1 MSGVTAGSGTATPE
15 GAGGQ
20 WAALAAL
27 CLGFFMILVDSTI
40 VAVANPAILR
50 AFDTDID
57 SVVWVTSAYLLAYAV
72 PLLVTGR
79 LGDRFGPRRMYLG
92 GLVVFTGASLWCGM
106 SSTVEMLI
114 VARVFQGFG
123 AAMMSPQTMTVITR
137 IFPPDRR
144 GSAMGLWG
152 AVAGIATLAGP
163 LAGGVLVDTLGW
175 EWIFFVNVP
184 VGIVGFLLAV
194 RYVPVLPT
202 HAHRLDIP
210 GVILSGL
217 GLFCLVF
224 GIQEANS
231 YDWSARVWLLI
242 GAGIA
247 LLVVFVRY
255 QAVTRGEPLVP
266 LVLFRDR
273 NFCLA
278 NVGIASIGFAITS
291 VMLPFMFYAQ
301 AVRGLSPTG
310 AAVLMIPMA
319 VLSGVLAPGVGRLVD
334 RVHPRVIASAG
345 FALLAVAFAWLSLVM
360 TPDTSS
366 LQLLLPIGLMGVAS
380 AAIWSPLSA
389 TATHHLS
396 RALAGAG
403 SGVYNTTRQV
413 GAVLG
418 SAALGSL
425 MAARLSANGLGSGG
439 ASEMDALEMPVSLH
453 EPFAAA
459 MAQSMWL
466 PTAVLLV
473 GLVASLAFERPRSQR
488 LRREAGAQT
497 AAESAAL

>member
-1 MSGVTAGSGTATPE
+1 MSGVTERAEAPRSGET
-15 GAGGQ
+15 GGQ

-40 VAVANPAILR
+40 VAVANPAIMH
-50 AFDTDID
+50 AFETDID

-79 LGDRFGPRRMYLG
+79 LGDQLGPRRMYLG
-92 GLVVFTGASLWCGM
+92 GLVVFTAASLWCGM

-123 AAMMSPQTMTVITR
+123 AAMMSPQTMAVITR

-163 LAGGVLVDTLGW
+163 LAGGVLVDSLGW

-184 VGIVGFLLAV
+184 VGVVAFLLAL

-202 HAHRLDIP
+202 HAHRLDIA
-210 GVILSGL
+210 GVVLSGL

-231 YDWSARVWLLI
+231 YDWSARVWWLI
-242 GAGIA
+242 GAGVA

-334 RVHPRVIASAG
+334 RVHPRVIASGG
-345 FALLAVAFAWLSLVM
+345 FLLLAVAFAWLSLVM
-360 TPDTSS
+360 TPEAST
-366 LQLLLPIGLMGVAS
+366 LQLLLPIGLMGIAS
-380 AAIWSPLSA
+380 SAIWSPLSA
-389 TATHHLS
+389 TATNHLPPD
-396 RALAGAG
+396 LAGAG

-439 ASEMDALEMPVSLH
+439 SSGMDALELPLFLR
-453 EPFAAA
+453 EPFATA
-459 MAQSMWL
+459 MAESMWL
-466 PTAVLLV
+466 PMSVLLV
-473 GLVASLAFERPRSQR
+473 GLVASLAFERPRSQIR
-488 LRREAGAQT
+488 RREAPRAT
-497 AAESAAL
+497 APESASF

>member
-1 MSGVTAGSGTATPE
+1 MSGVTEGSAAPPAEAT
-15 GAGGQ
+15 GGQ

-40 VAVANPAILR
+40 VAVANPAIMH

-72 PLLVTGR
+72 PLLVSGR
-79 LGDRFGPRRMYLG
+79 MGDRVGPRRMYLI

-184 VGIVGFLLAV
+184 VGVVAFLLAV

-202 HAHRLDIP
+202 HAHRLDIT
-210 GVILSGL
+210 GVVLSGL

-231 YDWSARVWLLI
+231 YHWSTRVWLLI
-242 GAGIA
+242 GTGVV
-247 LLVVFVRY
+247 LLVAFVRY

-334 RVHPRVIASAG
+334 RVHPRVIASSG
-345 FALLAVAFAWLSLVM
+345 FFLLAVAFAWLALVM
-360 TPDTSS
+360 TPEASS
-366 LQLLLPIGLMGVAS
+366 LQLLLPIGLMGIAS

-389 TATHHLS
+389 TATNHLS
-396 RALAGAG
+396 RDLAGAG

-439 ASEMDALEMPVSLH
+439 SSGMDAVELPVFLR
-453 EPFAAA
+453 EQFATA
-459 MAQSMWL
+459 MSQSMWL
-466 PTAVLLV
+466 PMSVLLV
-473 GLVASLAFERPRSQR
+473 GLLASLAFERPRSQVR
-488 LRREAGAQT
+488 SREAART
-497 AAESAAL
+497 RASESAAL